1 LSIEASEVDFCYS
14 GNFEALRQD
23 RFMLEVDEKLL
34 NKLLGGQHD
43 VVDGKKKVGEDEDV
57 EMATAES
64 VDEEGFGEREAH
76 EIPGFGNKV
85 ALVGQRDEIGCLV
98 TKTEQMGLYQL
109 KNSNSQLLVQVREAP
124 LVGGAPVKG
133 GVAGRPASSSS
144 SGAGGPPPAK
154 RLKPSPGAADE
165 NVNLL
170 LPAAGTSAAASSSSS
185 SSAAGGGPPAG
196 ASSAEDHRSK
206 RPRQRLE
213 IFTGFE
219 DIILLRAAVPD
230 LAQVQA
236 VLQKEYPCFFM
247 PGFRSNNIQFCT
259 GEELRYRLQVHDDA
273 LRKYVAESTQVVAT
287 PGRGFQWLSQRVRDK
302 MLEMLVLMVKDTDG
316 EYMDAETKAVNL
328 EAALRGFT
336 EEFDEMEFVAT
347 EAILRTVLRALC
359 DEKLVVQA
367 DKLQQIVAEQVFVEP
382 SMPLLTFLREWQK
395 ELPVDYLDLELG
407 EKDVRKPF
415 YVIRDL
421 VVRAAN
427 DELPQ
432 EPRKRLEKLFLL
444 SPVWYQQHLEELLEP
459 VMPTGVKSAAWLL
472 KFARATNIWNP
483 KAVSGGKEGEGTTG
497 AEEVM
502 FSQKFGSLPQTVHQG

>member
-1 LSIEASEVDFCYS
+1 
-14 GNFEALRQD
+14 
-23 RFMLEVDEKLL
+23 MLEVDEKLL

-109 KNSNSQLLVQVREAP
+109 KNSNSQLLVQVRE
-124 LVGGAPVKG
+124 
-133 GVAGRPASSSS
+133 
-144 SGAGGPPPAK
+144 
-154 RLKPSPGAADE
+154 
-165 NVNLL
+165 
-170 LPAAGTSAAASSSSS
+170 
-185 SSAAGGGPPAG
+185 AGGGPPAG